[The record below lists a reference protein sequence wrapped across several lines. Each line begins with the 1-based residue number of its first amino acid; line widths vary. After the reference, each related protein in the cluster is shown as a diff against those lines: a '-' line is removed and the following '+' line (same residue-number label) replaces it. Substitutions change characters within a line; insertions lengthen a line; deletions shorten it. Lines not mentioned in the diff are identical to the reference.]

1 VLEVGGFLKTTGL
14 RAGAQRAFSSSSSD
28 IGADE
33 RSIQM
38 SIFAVC
44 CRAGASIVSGERGF
58 GGREIGDIR
67 IEGRH

>member
-33 RSIQM
+33 RSIQNVDLRRVGCLL
-38 SIFAVC
+38 SS
-44 CRAGASIVSGERGF
+44 RRK
-58 GGREIGDIR
+58 
-67 IEGRH
+67 